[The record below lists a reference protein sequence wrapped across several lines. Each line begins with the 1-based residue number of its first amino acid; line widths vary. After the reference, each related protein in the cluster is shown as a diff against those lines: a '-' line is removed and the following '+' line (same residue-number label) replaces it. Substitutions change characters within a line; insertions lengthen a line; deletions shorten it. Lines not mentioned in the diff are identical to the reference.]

1 MHRILVIV
9 FFLIVTSA
17 VNAQNGNRYLQQQR
31 YTFPETGLSINAP
44 QHFDTTYM
52 YKGLLHKATSSS
64 LVATKA
70 ADRNPIAFNK
80 GLTKEYFSTQN
91 LVLIKSEKL
100 TTANWQGILYYLSFE
115 VKNVKMQ
122 RMMLVTGTYND
133 TYILMANFPDMFAS
147 QLIVPIRE
155 SMLTLLFHSNTK

>member
-1 MHRILVIV
+1 MYRIL
-9 FFLIVTSA
+9 FLILFLGTTYISG
-17 VNAQNGNRYLQQQR
+17 AQNKSSYLKAER
-31 YTFPETGLSINAP
+31 YTFPETGFSIQAP

-70 ADRNPIAFNK
+70 ANRNPIAFNQ

-91 LVLIKSEKL
+91 LTLIKSEKIV
-100 TTANWQGILYYLSFE
+100 TSKWNGVLYYLSFE

-133 TYILMANFPDMFAS
+133 TYILMANFPEMFAS
-147 QLIVPIRE
+147 QLTVPIRE
-155 SMLTLLFHSNTK
+155 SMLTLLF

>member
-1 MHRILVIV
+1 MYRVL
-9 FFLIVTSA
+9 FLMVLLSTTFYATAQKSA
-17 VNAQNGNRYLQQQR
+17 YLKPER

-64 LVATKA
+64 LVSTKA
-70 ADRNPIAFNK
+70 AGRNPIAFNK

-91 LVLIKSEKL
+91 LTLIKSEKL
-100 TTANWQGILYYLSFE
+100 STPHWEGILYYLSFE

-133 TYILMANFPDMFAS
+133 TYIIMANFPDMFSS

-155 SMLTLLFHSNTK
+155 SMLTLLF

>member
-1 MHRILVIV
+1 VYRVLFLLV
-9 FFLIVTSA
+9 LLTA
-17 VNAQNGNRYLQQQR
+17 ALGANAQKDNAYLKTER

-64 LVATKA
+64 LVSTKA
-70 ADRNPIAFNK
+70 VDRNPIAFTQ

-91 LVLIKSEKL
+91 LVLLKSEKL
-100 TTANWQGILYYLSFE
+100 KTPHWEGTLYYLSFD

-133 TYILMANFPDMFAS
+133 TYIIMANFPDMFSS

-155 SMLTLLFHSNTK
+155 SMLTLLF

>member
-1 MHRILVIV
+1 MVL
-9 FFLIVTSA
+9 LSA
-17 VNAQNGNRYLQQQR
+17 AFSSGAQNGRYLKPER
-31 YTFPETGLSINAP
+31 YTFPETGLSLQAP

-64 LVATKA
+64 LVSTKA
-70 ADRNPIAFNK
+70 VGRNPIAFNQ

-91 LVLIKSEKL
+91 LVLVKSEKIV
-100 TTANWQGILYYLSFE
+100 TARWEGVLYYLYFE

-133 TYILMANFPDMFAS
+133 TCIIMANFPDMFSS
-147 QLIVPIRE
+147 QLVVPIRE
-155 SMLTLLFHSNTK
+155 SMLTVLF

>member
-1 MHRILVIV
+1 MYRVLVLMV
-9 FFLIVTSA
+9 LLVTGLNA
-17 VNAQNGNRYLQQQR
+17 GAQNGSRYLKAER
-31 YTFPETGLSINAP
+31 YTFPETGLSIQAP

-64 LVATKA
+64 LVSTKA
-70 ADRNPIAFNK
+70 AGRNPIAFNQ

-91 LVLIKSEKL
+91 LVLIKSEKMV
-100 TTANWQGILYYLSFE
+100 TAHWEGVLYYLTFE

-133 TYILMANFPDMFAS
+133 TYIIMANFPDMFAS
-147 QLIVPIRE
+147 QLTVPIRE
-155 SMLTLLFHSNTK
+155 SMFTLLF

>member
-1 MHRILVIV
+1 MYRVL
-9 FFLIVTSA
+9 FLMVLCIGTYTA
-17 VNAQNGNRYLQQQR
+17 GAQNNNHYLKAER
-31 YTFPETGLSINAP
+31 YTFPETGLSLHAP

-64 LVATKA
+64 LVSTKA
-70 ADRNPIAFNK
+70 ANRNPIAFNQ

-91 LVLIKSEKL
+91 LTLIKSEKL
-100 TTANWQGILYYLSFE
+100 VTTHWEGVLYYLSFE

-133 TYILMANFPDMFAS
+133 TYIIMANFPDMFSS
-147 QLIVPIRE
+147 QLMVPIRE
-155 SMLTLLFHSNTK
+155 SMLTLLF

>member
-1 MHRILVIV
+1 MYRVLFLLVL
-9 FFLIVTSA
+9 LITGSSSSA
-17 VNAQNGNRYLQQQR
+17 QQASYLKPER
-31 YTFPETGLSINAP
+31 YTFPETGLSIKAP

-64 LVATKA
+64 LVSAKA
-70 ADRNPIAFNK
+70 AERNPIAFNQS
-80 GLTKEYFSTQN
+80 LTKEYFSTQN

-100 TTANWQGILYYLSFE
+100 NTPHWTGVLYYLSFE
-115 VKNVKMQ
+115 VQHTKMQ

-133 TYILMANFPDMFAS
+133 TYIIMANFPEMFSS

-155 SMLTLLFHSNTK
+155 SMLTLLFNPNAK

>member
-1 MHRILVIV
+1 MYRILFLLISSIIV
-9 FFLIVTSA
+9 YNSG
-17 VNAQNGNRYLQQQR
+17 AQSTNNYLKPER
-31 YTFPETGLSINAP
+31 YTFPETGLSIQAP

-64 LVATKA
+64 LVSTKA
-70 ADRNPIAFNK
+70 GERNPIAFNTV
-80 GLTKEYFSTQN
+80 LTKQYFNTQN
-91 LVLIKSEKL
+91 LTLIKSEKIS
-100 TTANWQGILYYLSFE
+100 TAQWQGVLYYLSFE
-115 VKNVKMQ
+115 VKDVKMQ

-155 SMLTLLFHSNTK
+155 SMLTLLF